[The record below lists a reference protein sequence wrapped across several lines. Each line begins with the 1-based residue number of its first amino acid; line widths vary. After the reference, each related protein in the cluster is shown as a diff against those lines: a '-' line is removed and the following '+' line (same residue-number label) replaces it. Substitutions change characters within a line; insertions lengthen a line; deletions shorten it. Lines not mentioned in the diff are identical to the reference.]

1 MKGKKIPWDIILIGV
16 GAGILVNVP
25 PLEGWLETLSAR
37 TWVGLP
43 WVLLAALW
51 LGIGVWALVDH
62 NRGSNR
68 SAPQE

>member
-1 MKGKKIPWDIILIGV
+1 MSIRKIPWDLILIGV
-16 GAGILVNVP
+16 GAGVLVNVP
-25 PLEGWLETLSAR
+25 PVEGWLEGIAGK

-51 LGIGVWALVDH
+51 LGIGVWALMEH
-62 NRGSNR
+62 RRRSHG